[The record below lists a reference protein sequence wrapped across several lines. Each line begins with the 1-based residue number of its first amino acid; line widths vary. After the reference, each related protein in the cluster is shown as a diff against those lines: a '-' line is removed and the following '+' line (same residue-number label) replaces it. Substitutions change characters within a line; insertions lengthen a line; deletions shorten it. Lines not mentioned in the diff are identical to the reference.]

1 MKSPLL
7 FTQLTKMPLLWKV
20 WVLLLFSINLSGGI
34 AFIDNAAGKSAIVSL
49 VGAAIVMAVIYA
61 RHGFVRLLGLGRILF
76 WLPMEIEF
84 SLNLIKGNPQGLFF
98 AWLLTLLIINGI
110 CICMDFI
117 DVIRF
122 ALGDSKPVT
131 PLATETEQENNATKA
146 T

>member
-7 FTQLTKMPLLWKV
+7 FTYVLQMPLAWKLWM
-20 WVLLLFSINLSGGI
+20 LLLFGTNLSGGI
-34 AFIDNAAGKSAIVSL
+34 AFIDNVAGKSAIVSL
-49 VGAAIVMAVIYA
+49 VGAAIVMTVIYA

-84 SLNLIKGNPQGLFF
+84 SLDLIKGNPQGMFF
-98 AWLLTLLIINGI
+98 AWLLTLLILNGI
-110 CICMDFI
+110 CICMDFA

-122 ALGDSKPVT
+122 ALGDTKPVT
-131 PLATETEQENNATKA
+131 PLATEAEQKNDAAKA